1 MFPGDPC
8 CRDAGYGDYQPLPV
22 ASFGIFLNEMLHAA
36 RKTPNLPIFS
46 CSASVLEREHRVDGS
61 VCAAVPALMCCE
73 VLCADKRARLCRGVG
88 WPAGLWQEPASCVRE
103 QGGAQGHLAS
113 SIAQRQPGSRA
124 GRQDTALDLLQGL
137 LSLHWSLHLAS
148 WHLRCA
154 RVALQRLC
162 PVQAG
167 PVTGLGGHWES
178 SLQQRQGLS
187 CSPTTATATGTDFF

>member
-1 MFPGDPC
+1 
-8 CRDAGYGDYQPLPV
+8 
-22 ASFGIFLNEMLHAA
+22 MLQGKLRIYPPSLAV
-36 RKTPNLPIFS
+36 RPSLKGCTGWK
-46 CSASVLEREHRVDGS
+46 GS
-61 VCAAVPALMCCE
+61 VCAAVPALMCYE

-88 WPAGLWQEPASCVRE
+88 WPASCGRSLRAVCE

-137 LSLHWSLHLAS
+137 LSLAWSLHLAS

-162 PVQAG
+162 PVHAG
-167 PVTGLGGHWES
+167 PVTRLGGHWES

-187 CSPTTATATGTDFF
+187 CSPTTATATGTDFFLKICPTLLGD